1 MVYKPIRKVVSALDA
16 IYARQSVDKA
26 DSLSIQGQIDL
37 CRQKTGSDH
46 KVYQDKGYS
55 GKNTNRPAFQQM
67 MADVERG
74 LIQKIIV
81 YRLDRF
87 SRSIADF
94 GRLWEILR
102 KHSVEFV
109 SINETFDT
117 STPMGRAML
126 NIIMVF
132 AQLER
137 ETTAERVRDNYYQR
151 ARLGS
156 WPGGPAP
163 YGFSIGRLPGPDG
176 KPAPGLLPDEHASIV
191 EHIFQSYAREGVSLG
206 SLARSLNGDGIPAPR
221 RATWDNV
228 ALSRILHSPLYVMAD
243 EDVYLYYQGKGL
255 IFANRLE
262 EFDGL
267 HGGMIV
273 GKRDRSAGKYQDLK
287 EQHFSL
293 STHYGLI
300 PSGLW
305 LQCQYKLDANRQL
318 GNAGKGKH
326 TWLSGL
332 LKCGACGYSV
342 KVNRDRDRYYLVCS
356 GRSNLGLCT
365 ASIQTDLRALEASV
379 EAELER
385 LLAECPDVKE
395 PPADAR
401 AHSEALAEIE
411 RKIDRL
417 ISALAASSDLA
428 MPYIN
433 RTIQKL
439 ESRRQELLEQQARQH
454 TDPSPKRKHLKFG
467 PLEFEQKKLV
477 AAQFIQEIRLSG
489 ETAEVIWNI

>member
-1 MVYKPIRKVVSALDA
+1 MDA

-37 CRQKTGSDH
+37 CRQKAGETFQ
-46 KVYQDKGYS
+46 VYQDKGYS
-55 GKNTNRPAFQQM
+55 GKNTNRPAFQRM
-67 MADVERG
+67 MEDVERG

-94 GRLWEILR
+94 GRLWETLR
-102 KHSVEFV
+102 KHDVEFV

-151 ARLGS
+151 AKLGS

-163 YGFSIGRLPGPDG
+163 YGFSIGKLPGPDG
-176 KPAPGLLPDEHASIV
+176 VPAPGLVPNDRVPVV
-191 EHIFQSYAREGVSLG
+191 ERIFQSYASPEGTLG
-206 SLARSLNGDGIPAPR
+206 SVARELNGDGIPAPR

-255 IFANRLE
+255 NFANRLE

-267 HGGMIV
+267 HAGMIV
-273 GKRDRSAGKYQDLK
+273 GKRDRSAGKYQDLRD
-287 EQHFSL
+287 QHFSL
-293 STHYGLI
+293 ANHYGIL
-300 PSGLW
+300 PSELW
-305 LQCQYKLDANRQL
+305 LRCQYKLDRNRQL
-318 GNAGKGKH
+318 GGAGRGKH
-326 TWLSGL
+326 TWLTGL
-332 LKCGACGYSV
+332 LKCAKCGYSV
-342 KVNRDRDRYYLVCS
+342 KVNRDRDKYYLVCS
-356 GRSNLGLCT
+356 GRSNLGLCD
-365 ASIQTDLRALEASV
+365 ASIRADLRALENSAAV
-379 EAELER
+379 ELEK
-385 LLAECPDVKE
+385 LLAECPHMEEDVE
-395 PPADAR
+395 ENRETAQ
-401 AHSEALAEIE
+401 ALAQIDQ
-411 RKIDRL
+411 KIDRL
-417 ISALAASSDLA
+417 MTALAESSDLT

-433 RTIQKL
+433 RTVSKL
-439 ESRRQELLEQQARQH
+439 EEQRKELLEQQARQH
-454 TDPSPKRKHLKFG
+454 SSPAVKRKHLKFG
-467 PLEFEQKKLV
+467 PLDFEQKKLV

-489 ETAEVIWNI
+489 ETAEVIWNV

>member
-1 MVYKPIRKVVSALDA
+1 M
-16 IYARQSVDKA
+16 
-26 DSLSIQGQIDL
+26 
-37 CRQKTGSDH
+37 
-46 KVYQDKGYS
+46 
-55 GKNTNRPAFQQM
+55 
-67 MADVERG
+67 
-74 LIQKIIV
+74 
-81 YRLDRF
+81 DRF

-102 KHSVEFV
+102 RHHVEFI

-151 ARLGS
+151 AKLGS

-163 YGFSIGRLPGPDG
+163 YGFSLGKLPGPDG
-176 KPAPGLLPDEHASIV
+176 KLSPGLLPDEHAAVV
-191 EHIFQSYAREGVSLG
+191 ERIFLSYAQEETSLG
-206 SLARSLNGDGIPAPR
+206 SVARFLNHDGIPAPR

-255 IFANRLE
+255 IFANDLE
-262 EFDGL
+262 AFDGL
-267 HGGMIV
+267 HAGMIV
-273 GKRDRSAGKYQDLK
+273 GKRDRSAGKYQDLN

-300 PSGLW
+300 PSDLW
-305 LQCQYKLDANRQL
+305 LRCQYKLDANQQL
-318 GNAGKGKH
+318 GNAGRGKH

-332 LKCGACGYSV
+332 LKCACCGYSV
-342 KVNRDRDRYYLVCS
+342 KVNRDKEKYYLVCS
-356 GRSNLGLCT
+356 GRSNLGVCH
-365 ASIQTDLRALEASV
+365 ASMQIDLRALEASV

-385 LLAECPDVKE
+385 LLAECPDVREQPEEDRQK
-395 PPADAR
+395 AA
-401 AHSEALAEIE
+401 ALAGID

-417 ISALAASSDLA
+417 MSALAESNALTMD
-428 MPYIN
+428 YIN
-433 RTIQKL
+433 RTIAKL
-439 ESRRQELLEQQARQH
+439 EGQRQVLLAQQARQYG
-454 TDPSPKRKHLKFG
+454 SPAAKLKHLKFA

-477 AAQFIQEIRLSG
+477 AAQFIREIKLCG
-489 ETAEVIWNI
+489 ETAEVNWRV

>member
-1 MVYKPIRKVVSALDA
+1 MSVLDA
-16 IYARQSVDKA
+16 IYARQSVNKA

-37 CRQKTGSDH
+37 CRQKAGPDH

-67 MADVERG
+67 MEDVEKG

-94 GRLWEILR
+94 GRLWEVLR
-102 KHSVEFV
+102 QNHVEFT

-151 ARLGS
+151 AKLGS

-163 YGFSIGRLPGPDG
+163 YGFSLGKLPGPEG
-176 KPAPGLLPDEHASIV
+176 KLAPGLLPDKHAATV
-191 EHIFQSYAREGVSLG
+191 ERIFLSYAQEEASLGSVARALNREGV
-206 SLARSLNGDGIPAPR
+206 RAPR

-228 ALSRILHSPLYVMAD
+228 ALSRIIHSPLYVMAD
-243 EDVYLYYQGKGL
+243 EEVYLYYQGKGL
-255 IFANRLE
+255 IFVNGLE

-267 HGGMIV
+267 HAGMIV

-300 PSGLW
+300 PSDLW
-305 LQCQYKLDANRQL
+305 LKCQYKLDTNQQL
-318 GNAGKGKH
+318 GNAGRGKH

-332 LKCGACGYSV
+332 LKCACCGYSV
-342 KVNRDRDRYYLVCS
+342 KVNRNKDKYYLVCS
-356 GRSNLGLCT
+356 GRSNLGVCHS
-365 ASIQTDLRALEASV
+365 SIQADLRALETSV
-379 EAELER
+379 EAELEQ
-385 LLAECPDVKE
+385 LLKECPDVKE
-395 PPADAR
+395 DPADDQK
-401 AHSEALAEIE
+401 SITALAEID

-417 ISALAASSDLA
+417 ISALAESNNLTMS
-428 MPYIN
+428 YIN
-433 RTIQKL
+433 CTIIKL
-439 ESRRQELLEQQARQH
+439 ENQRKVLLEQQAKQH
-454 TDPSPKRKHLKFG
+454 GSPAAKLKHIKFG
-467 PLEFEQKKLV
+467 SLEFEQKKLV
-477 AAQFIQEIRLSG
+477 AAQFIREIKLSG

>member
-1 MVYKPIRKVVSALDA
+1 MDA

-37 CRQKTGSDH
+37 CRQQAGDDCKI
-46 KVYQDKGYS
+46 YQDRGFS
-55 GKNTNRPAFQQM
+55 GKNTNRPSFQKM
-67 MADVERG
+67 MADVEQG
-74 LIQKIIV
+74 LIRKIIV

-94 GRLWEILR
+94 GRLWEIL
-102 KHSVEFV
+102 KAHQVEFV
-109 SINETFDT
+109 SMNETFDT

-156 WPGGPAP
+156 WPGGPPP
-163 YGFSIGRLPGPDG
+163 YGFTIGKLPGTDG
-176 KPAPGLLPDEHASIV
+176 MLVPTLLPNDNAPVV
-191 EHIFQSYAREGVSLG
+191 ERIFQSYSRSESTLGSVARELNADGV
-206 SLARSLNGDGIPAPR
+206 PAPR

-255 IFANRLE
+255 NFANRLE

-267 HGGMIV
+267 HAGMIV
-273 GKRDRSAGKYQDLK
+273 GKRDRSAGKYQDLRD
-287 EQHFSL
+287 QHFSL
-293 STHYGLI
+293 ANHYGLL
-300 PSGLW
+300 PSELW
-305 LQCQYKLDANRQL
+305 LRCQYKLDRNRQV
-318 GNAGKGKH
+318 GGAGRGKH

-332 LKCGACGYSV
+332 LKCAKCGYSV
-342 KVNRDRDRYYLVCS
+342 KVNRDKDKYYLVCS
-356 GRSNLGLCT
+356 GRSNLGLCD
-365 ASIQTDLRALEASV
+365 ASIRVDLRALEQSV
-379 EAELER
+379 EQELEQ
-385 LLAECPDVKE
+385 LLAQCPEVERDTGE
-395 PPADAR
+395 DRETAQ
-401 AHSEALAEIE
+401 ALAEID
-411 RKIDRL
+411 RKIEHL
-417 ISALAASSDLA
+417 MSALAEGSELTMS
-428 MPYIN
+428 YIN
-433 RTIQKL
+433 RTIEK
-439 ESRRQELLEQQARQH
+439 LEQQRTRLLEKQ
-454 TDPSPKRKHLKFG
+454 DRLQRYPKQLPGRLKFG
-467 PLEFEQKKLV
+467 PLGFAQKKLV

>member
-1 MVYKPIRKVVSALDA
+1 MDA

-37 CRQKTGSDH
+37 CRQKAGDGH
-46 KVYQDKGYS
+46 KIYQDKGYS

-67 MADVERG
+67 MADVEKG
-74 LIQKIIV
+74 LIRKVIV

-94 GRLWEILR
+94 GRLWEILK
-102 KHSVEFV
+102 KHNVEFV

-163 YGFSIGRLPGPDG
+163 YGFSIGKLPGQDG
-176 KPAPGLLPDEHASIV
+176 KLAPGLLPDEHASVV
-191 EHIFQSYAREGVSLG
+191 ERIFQSYANEGASLG
-206 SLARSLNGDGIPAPR
+206 SVARELNGDGIPAPKR
-221 RATWDNV
+221 DTWDNV
-228 ALSRILHSPLYVMAD
+228 SLSRLLHSPLYVMAD

-267 HGGMIV
+267 HAGMIV
-273 GKRDRSAGKYQDLK
+273 GKRDKNAGKYQDLK
-287 EQHFSL
+287 AQHFSL
-293 STHYGLI
+293 STHYGLV
-300 PSGLW
+300 SSELW
-305 LQCQYKLDANRQL
+305 LRCQYKLDANRQL
-318 GNAGKGKH
+318 GNSGRGKH

-332 LKCGACGYSV
+332 LKCGVCGYSV
-342 KVNRDRDRYYLVCS
+342 KVNRDREKYYLVCS
-356 GRSNLGLCT
+356 GRSNLGLCHS
-365 ASIQTDLRALEASV
+365 SIRVDLRTLEASV
-379 EAELER
+379 EAGLEQ
-385 LLAECPDVKE
+385 LLAECPAMEQDMEETQETVRTLAQIDQKIE
-395 PPADAR
+395 R
-401 AHSEALAEIE
+401 LMSALAEG
-411 RKIDRL
+411 
-417 ISALAASSDLA
+417 SDLT

-433 RTIQKL
+433 RTIEKL
-439 ESRRQELLEQQARQH
+439 ETQRGELLERQTKLH
-454 TDPSPKRKHLKFG
+454 KTPRQTLGHLKFG
-467 PLEFEQKKLV
+467 PLTFEQKKLV
-477 AAQFIQEIRLSG
+477 AAQFIQKIELG
-489 ETAEVIWNI
+489 GDTAKVIWKI

>member
-1 MVYKPIRKVVSALDA
+1 MSALDA

-37 CRQKTGSDH
+37 CRQKAGTDH

-74 LIQKIIV
+74 LVQKIIV

-163 YGFSIGRLPGPDG
+163 YGFSIGKLPGPDG

-191 EHIFQSYAREGVSLG
+191 ERIFRSYGQEDASLG
-206 SLARSLNGDGIPAPR
+206 SVARSLNNDGIPAPR
-221 RATWDNV
+221 RTTCDNV

-255 IFANRLE
+255 IF
-262 EFDGL
+262 
-267 HGGMIV
+267 
-273 GKRDRSAGKYQDLK
+273 
-287 EQHFSL
+287 
-293 STHYGLI
+293 
-300 PSGLW
+300 
-305 LQCQYKLDANRQL
+305 
-318 GNAGKGKH
+318 
-326 TWLSGL
+326 
-332 LKCGACGYSV
+332 
-342 KVNRDRDRYYLVCS
+342 VN
-356 GRSNLGLCT
+356 
-365 ASIQTDLRALEASV
+365 
-379 EAELER
+379 
-385 LLAECPDVKE
+385 
-395 PPADAR
+395 
-401 AHSEALAEIE
+401 
-411 RKIDRL
+411 
-417 ISALAASSDLA
+417 
-428 MPYIN
+428 
-433 RTIQKL
+433 
-439 ESRRQELLEQQARQH
+439 
-454 TDPSPKRKHLKFG
+454 
-467 PLEFEQKKLV
+467 PLE
-477 AAQFIQEIRLSG
+477 
-489 ETAEVIWNI
+489 

>member
-1 MVYKPIRKVVSALDA
+1 MPALDA
-16 IYARQSVDKA
+16 IYARQSVNKA

-37 CRQKTGSDH
+37 CRQKAGPDH
-46 KVYQDKGYS
+46 KIYQDKGYS
-55 GKNTNRPAFQQM
+55 GKNTNRPAFQRM
-67 MADVERG
+67 MEDVEKG

-102 KHSVEFV
+102 RHRVEFT

-151 ARLGS
+151 AKLGS

-163 YGFSIGRLPGPDG
+163 YGFSLGKLPGPDG
-176 KPAPGLLPDEHASIV
+176 KLSPGLLPNGHAAIV
-191 EHIFQSYAREGVSLG
+191 ERIFLSYAQEEASLG
-206 SLARSLNGDGIPAPR
+206 SVARALNHDGIPAPR

-228 ALSRILHSPLYVMAD
+228 VLSRILHNPLYVMAD

-255 IFANRLE
+255 IFANGLE

-267 HGGMIV
+267 HAGMIV

-293 STHYGLI
+293 STHSGLI
-300 PSGLW
+300 PSDLW
-305 LQCQYKLDANRQL
+305 LKCQYKLDTNQQL
-318 GNAGKGKH
+318 GNAGRGKH

-332 LKCGACGYSV
+332 LKCACCGYSV
-342 KVNRDRDRYYLVCS
+342 KVNRDKDKYYLVCS
-356 GRSNLGLCT
+356 GRSNLGLCHS
-365 ASIQTDLRALEASV
+365 SIQADLRALEASV
-379 EAELER
+379 ETELER
-385 LLAECPDVKE
+385 LLAECPGVKE
-395 PPADAR
+395 EPTDDGQNVAT
-401 AHSEALAEIE
+401 LAEIE
-411 RKIDRL
+411 GKIDRL
-417 ISALAASSDLA
+417 ISALAESNSLT
-428 MPYIN
+428 MSYIN
-433 RTIQKL
+433 RSITKL
-439 ESRRQELLEQQARQH
+439 EGQRQVLLERRAKQH
-454 TDPSPKRKHLKFG
+454 GSPAAKLKHIKFG
-467 PLEFEQKKLV
+467 SLGFEQKKLV
-477 AAQFIQEIRLSG
+477 AAQFIREIKLFG

>member
-1 MVYKPIRKVVSALDA
+1 MDA

-37 CRQKTGSDH
+37 CRQKAGETFQ
-46 KVYQDKGYS
+46 VYQDKGYS
-55 GKNTNRPAFQQM
+55 GKNTNRPAFQRM
-67 MADVERG
+67 MEDVERG

-94 GRLWEILR
+94 GRLWETLR
-102 KHSVEFV
+102 KHDVEFV

-151 ARLGS
+151 AKLGS

-163 YGFSIGRLPGPDG
+163 YGFSIGKLPGPDG
-176 KPAPGLLPDEHASIV
+176 VPAPGLVPTDRVPVV
-191 EHIFQSYAREGVSLG
+191 ERIFQSYASPEGTLG
-206 SLARSLNGDGIPAPR
+206 SVARELNGDGIPAPR
-221 RATWDNV
+221 RATWDSV

-255 IFANRLE
+255 NFANRLE

-267 HGGMIV
+267 HAGMIV
-273 GKRDRSAGKYQDLK
+273 GKRDRSAGKYQDLRD
-287 EQHFSL
+287 QHFSL
-293 STHYGLI
+293 ANHYGIL
-300 PSGLW
+300 PSELW
-305 LQCQYKLDANRQL
+305 LRCQYKLDRNRQL
-318 GNAGKGKH
+318 GGAGRGKH
-326 TWLSGL
+326 TWLTGL
-332 LKCGACGYSV
+332 LKCAKCGYSV
-342 KVNRDRDRYYLVCS
+342 KVNRDRDKYYLVCS
-356 GRSNLGLCT
+356 GRSNLGLCD
-365 ASIQTDLRALEASV
+365 ASIRADLRALENSAAV
-379 EAELER
+379 ELEK
-385 LLAECPDVKE
+385 LLAECPHMEEDVE
-395 PPADAR
+395 ENRETAR
-401 AHSEALAEIE
+401 ALAQIDQ
-411 RKIDRL
+411 KIDRL
-417 ISALAASSDLA
+417 MTALAESSGLT

-433 RTIQKL
+433 RTVSKL
-439 ESRRQELLEQQARQH
+439 EEQRKELLEQQARQH
-454 TDPSPKRKHLKFG
+454 SSPAVKRKHLKFG
-467 PLEFEQKKLV
+467 PLDFEQKKLV

-489 ETAEVIWNI
+489 ETAEVIWNV

>member
-1 MVYKPIRKVVSALDA
+1 MDA

-37 CRQKTGSDH
+37 CRKQAGDDCKI
-46 KVYQDKGYS
+46 YQDRGFS
-55 GKNTNRPAFQQM
+55 GKNTNRPSFQKM
-67 MADVERG
+67 MADVEQG

-102 KHSVEFV
+102 RHHVEFI

-151 ARLGS
+151 AKLGS

-163 YGFSIGRLPGPDG
+163 YGFSLGKLPGPEG
-176 KPAPGLLPDEHASIV
+176 KLAPGLLPDEHAAIV
-191 EHIFQSYAREGVSLG
+191 ERIFLSYAQEETSLG
-206 SLARSLNGDGIPAPR
+206 SVARSLNHDGIPAPK

-228 ALSRILHSPLYVMAD
+228 ALSRILHNPLYVMAD

-255 IFANRLE
+255 IFANGLE

-267 HGGMIV
+267 HAGMIV

-300 PSGLW
+300 PSDLW
-305 LQCQYKLDANRQL
+305 LKCQYKLDTNQQL
-318 GNAGKGKH
+318 RNAGKGKH
-326 TWLSGL
+326 TWLTGL
-332 LKCGACGYSV
+332 LKCGQCGYSV
-342 KVNRDRDRYYLVCS
+342 KVNRDKDKYYLVCS
-356 GRSNLGLCT
+356 GRSNLGLCDAT
-365 ASIQTDLRALEASV
+365 IRVDLRALEQSV
-379 EAELER
+379 EQELEQ
-385 LLAECPDVKE
+385 LLAQCPEVERDTGE
-395 PPADAR
+395 DRETAQ
-401 AHSEALAEIE
+401 ALAEIDQ
-411 RKIDRL
+411 KIEHL
-417 ISALAASSDLA
+417 MSALAEGSELTMS
-428 MPYIN
+428 YIN
-433 RTIQKL
+433 RTIEK
-439 ESRRQELLEQQARQH
+439 LEQQRTRLLEKQ
-454 TDPSPKRKHLKFG
+454 DRLQRYPKQLPGRLKFG
-467 PLEFEQKKLV
+467 PLDFEQKKLV

-489 ETAEVIWNI
+489 ETAEVIWII

>member
-1 MVYKPIRKVVSALDA
+1 MDA

-37 CRQKTGSDH
+37 CRKQAGDDCKI
-46 KVYQDKGYS
+46 YQDRGFS
-55 GKNTNRPAFQQM
+55 GKNTNRPSFQKM
-67 MADVERG
+67 MADVEQG

-102 KHSVEFV
+102 RHHVEFI

-151 ARLGS
+151 AKLGS

-163 YGFSIGRLPGPDG
+163 YGFSLGKLPGPEG
-176 KPAPGLLPDEHASIV
+176 KLAPGLLPDEHAAIV
-191 EHIFQSYAREGVSLG
+191 ERIFLSYAQEETSLG
-206 SLARSLNGDGIPAPR
+206 SVARSLNHDGIPAPK

-228 ALSRILHSPLYVMAD
+228 ALSRILHNPLYVMAD

-255 IFANRLE
+255 IFANGLE

-267 HGGMIV
+267 HAGMIV

-300 PSGLW
+300 PSDLW
-305 LQCQYKLDANRQL
+305 LKCQYKLDTNQQL
-318 GNAGKGKH
+318 RNAGKGKH
-326 TWLSGL
+326 TWLTGL
-332 LKCGACGYSV
+332 LKCGQCGYSV
-342 KVNRDRDRYYLVCS
+342 KVNRDKDKYYLVCS
-356 GRSNLGLCT
+356 GRSNLGLCDAT
-365 ASIQTDLRALEASV
+365 IRVDLRALEQSV
-379 EAELER
+379 EQELEQ
-385 LLAECPDVKE
+385 LLAQCPEVERDTGE
-395 PPADAR
+395 DRETAQ
-401 AHSEALAEIE
+401 ALAEID
-411 RKIDRL
+411 RKIEHL
-417 ISALAASSDLA
+417 MSALAEGSELTMS
-428 MPYIN
+428 YIN
-433 RTIQKL
+433 RTIEK
-439 ESRRQELLEQQARQH
+439 LEQQRTRLLEKQ
-454 TDPSPKRKHLKFG
+454 DRLQRYPKQLPGRLKFG
-467 PLEFEQKKLV
+467 PLDFEQKKLV

>member
-1 MVYKPIRKVVSALDA
+1 MDA
-16 IYARQSVDKA
+16 IYARQSVEKS

-37 CRQKTGSDH
+37 CRQKAGADH

-55 GKNTNRPAFQQM
+55 GKNINRPAFQKM
-67 MADVERG
+67 MEDVEKG

-102 KHSVEFV
+102 RHHVEFI

-151 ARLGS
+151 AKLGS

-163 YGFSIGRLPGPDG
+163 YGFSLGKLPGPDG
-176 KPAPGLLPDEHASIV
+176 KLNPGLLPDEHAAVV
-191 EHIFQSYAREGVSLG
+191 ERIFLSYAQEETSLG
-206 SLARSLNGDGIPAPR
+206 SVARFLNHDGIPAPR

-255 IFANRLE
+255 IFANDLE
-262 EFDGL
+262 AFDGL
-267 HGGMIV
+267 HAGMIV
-273 GKRDRSAGKYQDLK
+273 GKRDRSAGKYQDLY
-287 EQHFSL
+287 EQHLSL

-300 PSGLW
+300 PSDLW
-305 LQCQYKLDANRQL
+305 LRCQYKLDANQQL
-318 GNAGKGKH
+318 GNAGRGKH

-332 LKCGACGYSV
+332 LKCACCGYSV
-342 KVNRDRDRYYLVCS
+342 KVNRDKEKYYLVCS
-356 GRSNLGLCT
+356 GRSNLGVCH
-365 ASIQTDLRALEASV
+365 ASMQIDLRALEASV

-385 LLAECPDVKE
+385 LLAECPDVREQPEEDRQK
-395 PPADAR
+395 AA
-401 AHSEALAEIE
+401 ALAGID

-417 ISALAASSDLA
+417 MSALAESNALTMD
-428 MPYIN
+428 YIN
-433 RTIQKL
+433 RTIAKL
-439 ESRRQELLEQQARQH
+439 EGQRQVLLAQQARQYGS
-454 TDPSPKRKHLKFG
+454 TAAKLKHLKFA

-477 AAQFIQEIRLSG
+477 AAQFIREIKLSG
-489 ETAEVIWNI
+489 ETAEVNWRV

>member
-1 MVYKPIRKVVSALDA
+1 MDA

-37 CRQKTGSDH
+37 CRQKAGETFQ
-46 KVYQDKGYS
+46 VYQDKGYS
-55 GKNTNRPAFQQM
+55 GKNTNRPAFQRM
-67 MADVERG
+67 MEDVERG

-94 GRLWEILR
+94 GRLWETLR
-102 KHSVEFV
+102 KHDVEFV

-151 ARLGS
+151 AKLGS

-163 YGFSIGRLPGPDG
+163 YGFSIGKLPGPDG
-176 KPAPGLLPDEHASIV
+176 VPAPGLVPNDRVPVV
-191 EHIFQSYAREGVSLG
+191 ERIFQSYASPEGTLG
-206 SLARSLNGDGIPAPR
+206 SVARELNGDGIPAPR
-221 RATWDNV
+221 RATWDSV

-255 IFANRLE
+255 NFANRLE

-267 HGGMIV
+267 HAGMIV
-273 GKRDRSAGKYQDLK
+273 GKRDRSAGKYQDLRD
-287 EQHFSL
+287 QHFSL
-293 STHYGLI
+293 ANHYGIL
-300 PSGLW
+300 PSELW
-305 LQCQYKLDANRQL
+305 LRCQYKLDRNRQL
-318 GNAGKGKH
+318 GGAGRGKH
-326 TWLSGL
+326 TWLTGL
-332 LKCGACGYSV
+332 LKCAKCGYSV
-342 KVNRDRDRYYLVCS
+342 KVNRDRDKYYLVCS
-356 GRSNLGLCT
+356 GRSNLGLCD
-365 ASIQTDLRALEASV
+365 ASIRADLRALENSAAV
-379 EAELER
+379 ELEK
-385 LLAECPDVKE
+385 LLAECPHMEEDVE
-395 PPADAR
+395 ENRETAR
-401 AHSEALAEIE
+401 ALAQIDQ
-411 RKIDRL
+411 KIDRL
-417 ISALAASSDLA
+417 MTALAESSDLT

-433 RTIQKL
+433 RTVSKL
-439 ESRRQELLEQQARQH
+439 EEQRKELLQQQARQH
-454 TDPSPKRKHLKFG
+454 SSPRVKRKHLKFG
-467 PLEFEQKKLV
+467 PLDFEQKKLV

-489 ETAEVIWNI
+489 ETAEVIWNV

>member
-1 MVYKPIRKVVSALDA
+1 MDA

-37 CRQKTGSDH
+37 CRQKAGETFQ
-46 KVYQDKGYS
+46 VYQDKGYS
-55 GKNTNRPAFQQM
+55 GKNTNRPAFQRM
-67 MADVERG
+67 MEDVERG

-94 GRLWEILR
+94 GRLWETLR
-102 KHSVEFV
+102 KHDVEFV

-151 ARLGS
+151 AKLGS

-163 YGFSIGRLPGPDG
+163 YGFSIGKLPGPDG
-176 KPAPGLLPDEHASIV
+176 VPAPGLVPNDRVPVV
-191 EHIFQSYAREGVSLG
+191 ERIFQSYASPEGTLG
-206 SLARSLNGDGIPAPR
+206 SVARELNGDGIPAPR
-221 RATWDNV
+221 RATWDSV

-255 IFANRLE
+255 NFANRLE

-267 HGGMIV
+267 HAGMIV
-273 GKRDRSAGKYQDLK
+273 GKRDRSAGKYQDLRD
-287 EQHFSL
+287 QHFSL
-293 STHYGLI
+293 ANHYGIL
-300 PSGLW
+300 PSELW
-305 LQCQYKLDANRQL
+305 LRCQYKLDRNRQL
-318 GNAGKGKH
+318 GGAGRGKH
-326 TWLSGL
+326 TWLTGL
-332 LKCGACGYSV
+332 LKCAKCGYSV
-342 KVNRDRDRYYLVCS
+342 KVNRDRDKYYLVCS
-356 GRSNLGLCT
+356 GRSNLGLCD
-365 ASIQTDLRALEASV
+365 ASIRADLRALENSAAV
-379 EAELER
+379 ELEK
-385 LLAECPDVKE
+385 LLAECPHMEEDVE
-395 PPADAR
+395 ENRETAR
-401 AHSEALAEIE
+401 ALAQIDQ
-411 RKIDRL
+411 KIDRL
-417 ISALAASSDLA
+417 MTALAESSDLT

-433 RTIQKL
+433 RTVSKL
-439 ESRRQELLEQQARQH
+439 EEQRKELLEQQARQH
-454 TDPSPKRKHLKFG
+454 SSPAVKRKHLKFG
-467 PLEFEQKKLV
+467 PLDFEQKKLV